1 MDQKPRAYIILMLE
15 DDADDRHITESSLS
29 SNDYNIDLVFVVNG
43 HQVVQYLSDC
53 GPGKRFA
60 YPDLVLL
67 DKNVPLRSGLDV
79 LRDIKTHPIYK
90 RIPVVMVSGT
100 AYPQDVAEAY
110 ELGVNSFI
118 QKPPNDKLTVEK
130 ISSFVK
136 YWFDTV
142 ELPALA

>member
-1 MDQKPRAYIILMLE
+1 MERTRTFTILMLE

-29 SNDYNIDLVFVVNG
+29 SNEFDIDLVFLVNG
-43 HQVVQYLSDC
+43 HQVLQYLADC
-53 GPGKRFA
+53 GPGKRFD

-67 DKNVPLRSGLDV
+67 DKNVPIHSGLDV
-79 LRDIKTHPIYK
+79 LRDIKSHPLYK
-90 RIPVVMVSGT
+90 RIPVIMVSGT

-118 QKPPNDKLTVEK
+118 QKPANDKLTVEK

-142 ELPALA
+142 ELPAIA